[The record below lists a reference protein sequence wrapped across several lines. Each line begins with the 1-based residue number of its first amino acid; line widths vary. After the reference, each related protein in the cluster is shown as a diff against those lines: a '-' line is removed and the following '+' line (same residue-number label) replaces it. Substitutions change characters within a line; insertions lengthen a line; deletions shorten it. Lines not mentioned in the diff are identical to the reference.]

1 VQISKS
7 YKSSLSKGFTL
18 VELLVVITII
28 GVLATLVLLQLGT
41 ARAKARDAKR
51 IADISQLRTAV
62 ELYFDDNGGAYPSA
76 DLYSVGA
83 PFTQYF
89 SSTVL
94 PVDPLGGNNYRYSW
108 DTVTGATL
116 RYHVWTEL
124 ERRNAA
130 ALAGDS
136 DIDSVPWS
144 STPGIDANDAADE
157 ACTSAADDC
166 IYDVGQN

>member
-1 VQISKS
+1 VLTLKS
-7 YKSSLSKGFTL
+7 YRASLTKGFTL

-62 ELYFDDNGGAYPSA
+62 ELYFDDAAGQYPA
-76 DLYSVGA
+76 VDLYTVGA
-83 PFTQYF
+83 TFTQYF

-94 PVDPLGGNNYRYSW
+94 PVDPLAATNYSYAW
-108 DTVTGATL
+108 NTAAGITL
-116 RYHVWTEL
+116 QYHLWTEL
-124 ERRNAA
+124 ERRNSA

-136 DIDSVPWS
+136 DIDSLPWS
-144 STPGIDANDAADE
+144 STPGIDDIDAGDE
-157 ACTSAADDC
+157 ACTAAAADC
-166 IYDVGQN
+166 VYDVGQN